1 MTYEQIE
8 SLLAAEYLRPM
19 GVVRNT
25 ILLIGPLEPGFWP
38 HFTQSAE
45 WHDGMDDP
53 IDRWS
58 ARVISKLAEVTSS
71 TPHFPFGEPTAP
83 FLTWAVESDAAW
95 QSPVGMLV
103 HADAGLMISYR
114 GALEFLSPLPSN
126 VVTRPCDACQAPCKS
141 ACPIGALT
149 DQGYDIPA
157 CQAFLKTDDGAD
169 CLNNGCLV
177 RRACPVSQTYARA
190 PEQSGYHMRRF
201 LK

>member
-58 ARVISKLAEVTSS
+58 ARVISKLAEVTSHG
-71 TPHFPFGEPTAP
+71 TFPIWPG
-83 FLTWAVESDAAW
+83 
-95 QSPVGMLV
+95 
-103 HADAGLMISYR
+103 H
-114 GALEFLSPLPSN
+114 
-126 VVTRPCDACQAPCKS
+126 
-141 ACPIGALT
+141 
-149 DQGYDIPA
+149 
-157 CQAFLKTDDGAD
+157 
-169 CLNNGCLV
+169 
-177 RRACPVSQTYARA
+177 CPVLNMGHA
-190 PEQSGYHMRRF
+190 
-201 LK
+201 K